1 MSRRTAAQTVFSNHI
16 GRSMFKASLRMFSAI
31 SPLKRK
37 MFGELGTN

>member
-1 MSRRTAAQTVFSNHI
+1 MSRRTAAQTASTNRI
-16 GRSMFKASLRMFSAI
+16 SRSMFKASLRMFSAI